1 MNNIPFAKQANFIYY
16 LDFYQKCLSMRD
28 EIPLLYRFFDSRRL
42 LNNTHVLSVLLCLIH
57 FISKM
62 PGIGEDWIN
71 NPLGIIQHIIGKK
84 KYISKQN

>member
-1 MNNIPFAKQANFIYY
+1 MSFNAGRNPIFMP
-16 LDFYQKCLSMRD
+16 
-28 EIPLLYRFFDSRRL
+28 FFDSRRL
-42 LNNTHVLSVLLCLIH
+42 QNHTHVLSVLLCLIN

-84 KYISKQN
+84 KYISKTKFYSHTGL